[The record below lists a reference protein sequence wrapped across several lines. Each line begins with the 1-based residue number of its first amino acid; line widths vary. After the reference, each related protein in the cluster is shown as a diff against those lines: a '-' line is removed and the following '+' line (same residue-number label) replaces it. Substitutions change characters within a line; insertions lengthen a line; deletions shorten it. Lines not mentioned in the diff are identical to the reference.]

1 LAIKRSIVIGEKDKT
16 NTKKEERRVEGKVAV
31 ASKSGTKPVMQVVGE
46 SLNTT
51 PRSYN
56 PDGKTL
62 VIVES
67 PAKSKTIEK
76 FLGPDYV
83 VKASMGHLRDLP
95 KSQLGIDVEHGFIP
109 KYSNLA
115 TRKKLIQELQDEA
128 DKSKAILLA
137 TDPDR
142 EGEAISWHL
151 AYILNV
157 DGGSKCRITF
167 NEITK
172 HAVAEAINSPR
183 TIDKDMVDAQQA
195 RRMLDR
201 LVGYKLS
208 PLLWKKV
215 CKGLSA
221 GRVQSV
227 AVRLICEREREIEAF
242 VPEEY
247 WTISGQYKTANK
259 ESFVAELTH
268 KNDEKIAISNEAEAK
283 AIEAE
288 LAGVTAE
295 VTSVDTRKRSRRAP
309 APFTTSTLQQEGV
322 RKLGFGAKR
331 TMMIAQHLY
340 EGLEIG
346 GYGHVGLIT
355 YMRTDSTR
363 IAAEMQSAA
372 KDYIIHQY
380 GPEYYPK
387 KANVFGT
394 KESSQDAHEAIRP
407 TSLELPPKMVAQFL
421 SRDELK
427 LYTLIW
433 NRFMASQ
440 MAAQQSEIV
449 TAQLKSG
456 DYTLR
461 ASGSKVIFK
470 GFTEVYEDNKK
481 DDEVRLIPSM
491 EQGEQV
497 TNDTIEP
504 EQHFTQPPARYS
516 EASLI
521 KTLEERG
528 IGRPSTYA
536 PIMDTIISRNYVERN
551 DKQFIPTEL
560 GFVVVDF
567 LIAHFEKIINVDFTA
582 HLEEDLDHI
591 ANGKESYQD
600 VLGQFYTVFSEEL
613 EEANEVEKVKIADT
627 ESDEICDLCGSP
639 MVYKFGRFGRFLACS
654 NFPECKN
661 TKPITVSTGVAC
673 PKCGE
678 GTIVERKSKRGR
690 IFYGCDRYPA
700 CDFTLWNK
708 PINEFCSTCSSIMT
722 EKTYKNGTTKKFCS
736 NETCPTQPKKRT
748 RKKKEESNV
757 EASSAESNN
766 TTVAE
771 TNVSESNEV
780 VTAADT
786 KAKSTKKATKKATT
800 KKTSSKNAT
809 SKKATKKQVNRRVQS
824 E

>member
-1 LAIKRSIVIGEKDKT
+1 MSIKRSIVIGEKDT
-16 NTKKEERRVEGKVAV
+16 ATGKKEERRLEGKVAV
-31 ASKSGTKPVMQVVGE
+31 TAKGKAKPVMQAVGD
-46 SLNTT
+46 LAKTLP
-51 PRSYN
+51 PRTYN

-76 FLGPDYV
+76 FLGPDYI
-83 VKASMGHLRDLP
+83 VKASMGQLRALP
-95 KSQLGIDVEHGFIP
+95 KSQLGIDIENGFVP
-109 KYSNLA
+109 RYSNLT
-115 TRKKLIQELQDEA
+115 TRKKLIEELLHDADE
-128 DKSKAILLA
+128 SKAILLA

-157 DGGSKCRITF
+157 DEASKCRITF

-183 TIDKDMVDAQQA
+183 TIDKNMVDAQQA

-201 LVGYKLS
+201 IVGYKLS
-208 PLLWKKV
+208 PLLWRKV

-227 AVRLICEREREIEAF
+227 AVRLICEREQEIQAF
-242 VPEEY
+242 IPEEY
-247 WTISGQYKTANK
+247 WSIEGQYMTTDK
-259 ESFVAELTH
+259 ESFTAELTH
-268 KNDEKIAISNEAEAK
+268 KGDEKITIPDEATAEAIK
-283 AIEAE
+283 SDI
-288 LAGVTAE
+288 AGQTAE
-295 VTSVDTRKRSRRAP
+295 VIKVERRKRSRKAP

-322 RKLGFGAKR
+322 RKLNFGAKR

-363 IAAEMQSAA
+363 IAVEMQQAA
-372 KDYIIHQY
+372 KTYILNHF
-380 GPEYYPK
+380 GKEYYPAK
-387 KANVFGT
+387 PNVFGT

-407 TSLELPPKMVAQFL
+407 TSLELPPKMVEPFL

-440 MAAQQSEIV
+440 MAPQQSETV
-449 TAQLKSG
+449 TAQLQVD
-456 DYTLR
+456 DYKLR
-461 ASGSKVIFK
+461 ASGSKVVFK
-470 GFTEVYEDNKK
+470 GFTEVYEEAKK
-481 DDEVRLIPSM
+481 DGDEPKLIPIM
-491 EQGEQV
+491 AEG
-497 TNDTIEP
+497 DTVANKEILP

-536 PIMDTIISRNYVERN
+536 PIIDTIMSRNYVEKQ
-551 DKQFIPTEL
+551 DKQFVPTEL

-567 LIAHFEKIINVDFTA
+567 LIAHFEKFINVDFTV
-582 HLEEDLDHI
+582 HLEKDLDDI
-591 ANGKESYQD
+591 ASGEETYQD
-600 VLGQFYTVFSEEL
+600 VLSEFYTVFAQEL
-613 EEANEVEKVKIADT
+613 EEANEVDKVKIADE
-627 ESDEICDLCGSP
+627 ESDVICDVCGNP

-661 TKPITVSTGVAC
+661 TKPITVSTGVTC
-673 PKCGE
+673 PKCHE

-708 PINEFCSTCSSIMT
+708 PINETCETCGSIMT
-722 EKTYKNGTTKKFCS
+722 EKTYKNGTKKKFCS
-736 NETCPTQPKKRT
+736 NENCPTQPKKQT
-748 RKKKEESNV
+748 RKKKADDGEKSTTD
-757 EASSAESNN
+757 SKSAE
-766 TTVAE
+766 
-771 TNVSESNEV
+771 
-780 VTAADT
+780 
-786 KAKSTKKATKKATT
+786 
-800 KKTSSKNAT
+800 
-809 SKKATKKQVNRRVQS
+809 
-824 E
+824 

>member
-1 LAIKRSIVIGEKDKT
+1 MSIKRSIVIGEKDT
-16 NTKKEERRVEGKVAV
+16 ATGKKEERRLEGKVAV
-31 ASKSGTKPVMQVVGE
+31 TAKGKAKTVMQAVGD
-46 SLNTT
+46 LAKTLP
-51 PRSYN
+51 PRTYN

-76 FLGPDYV
+76 FLGPDYI

-95 KSQLGIDVEHGFIP
+95 KSQLGIDIENGFVP
-109 KYSNLA
+109 RYSNLT
-115 TRKKLIQELQDEA
+115 TRKKLIEELLHDADE
-128 DKSKAILLA
+128 SKAILLA

-157 DGGSKCRITF
+157 DEASKCRITF

-183 TIDKDMVDAQQA
+183 TIDKNMVDAQQA

-201 LVGYKLS
+201 IVGYKLS
-208 PLLWKKV
+208 PLLWRKV

-227 AVRLICEREREIEAF
+227 AVRLICEREQEIQAF
-242 VPEEY
+242 IPEEY
-247 WTISGQYKTANK
+247 WSIEGQYMTTDK
-259 ESFVAELTH
+259 ESFTAELTH
-268 KNDEKIAISNEAEAK
+268 KGDEKITIPDEATAEAIK
-283 AIEAE
+283 SDI
-288 LAGVTAE
+288 AGQTAE
-295 VTSVDTRKRSRRAP
+295 VIKVERRKRSRKAP

-322 RKLGFGAKR
+322 RKLNFGAKR

-363 IAAEMQSAA
+363 IAVEMQQAA
-372 KDYIIHQY
+372 KTYILNHF
-380 GPEYYPK
+380 GKEYYPAK
-387 KANVFGT
+387 PNVFGT

-407 TSLELPPKMVAQFL
+407 TSLELPPKMVEPFL

-433 NRFMASQ
+433 KRFMASQ
-440 MAAQQSEIV
+440 MAPQQSETV
-449 TAQLKSG
+449 TAQLQVD
-456 DYTLR
+456 DYKLR
-461 ASGSKVIFK
+461 ASGSKVVFK
-470 GFTEVYEDNKK
+470 GFTEVYEEAKK
-481 DDEVRLIPSM
+481 DGDEPKLIPIM
-491 EQGEQV
+491 AEG
-497 TNDTIEP
+497 DTVANKEILP

-536 PIMDTIISRNYVERN
+536 PIIDTIMSRNYVEKQ
-551 DKQFIPTEL
+551 DKQFVPTEL

-567 LIAHFEKIINVDFTA
+567 LIAHFEKFINVDFTV
-582 HLEEDLDHI
+582 HLEKDLDDI
-591 ANGKESYQD
+591 ASGEETYQD
-600 VLGQFYTVFSEEL
+600 VLSEFYTVFAQEL
-613 EEANEVEKVKIADT
+613 EEANEVDKVKIADE
-627 ESDEICDLCGSP
+627 ESDVICDVCGNP

-661 TKPITVSTGVAC
+661 TKPITVSTGVTC
-673 PKCGE
+673 PKCHE

-708 PINEFCSTCSSIMT
+708 PINETCETCGSIMT

-736 NETCPTQPKKRT
+736 NENCPTQPKKRT
-748 RKKKEESNV
+748 RKKKADDGEKSTTD
-757 EASSAESNN
+757 SKSAE
-766 TTVAE
+766 
-771 TNVSESNEV
+771 
-780 VTAADT
+780 
-786 KAKSTKKATKKATT
+786 
-800 KKTSSKNAT
+800 
-809 SKKATKKQVNRRVQS
+809 
-824 E
+824 

>member
-1 LAIKRSIVIGEKDKT
+1 MSIKRSIVIGEKDT
-16 NTKKEERRVEGKVAV
+16 ANIKKEERRLEGKVAV
-31 ASKSGTKPVMQVVGE
+31 TAKGKAKPVMQAVGD
-46 SLNTT
+46 LAKTLP
-51 PRSYN
+51 PRTYN

-95 KSQLGIDVEHGFIP
+95 KSQLGIDIENGFVP
-109 KYSNLA
+109 RYSNLT
-115 TRKKLIQELQDEA
+115 TRKKLIEELQHEA
-128 DKSKAILLA
+128 DESKAILLA

-157 DGGSKCRITF
+157 DEASKCRITF

-183 TIDKDMVDAQQA
+183 TIDKNMVDAQQA

-201 LVGYKLS
+201 IVGYKLS
-208 PLLWKKV
+208 PLLWRKV

-227 AVRLICEREREIEAF
+227 AVRLICEREREIQAF

-247 WTISGQYKTANK
+247 WSIEGHYVTADK
-259 ESFVAELTH
+259 ESFTAELTH
-268 KNDEKIAISNEAEAK
+268 KGDEKIAIADEAAAM
-283 AIEAE
+283 AIRDE
-288 LAGVTAE
+288 LAGQNADVTKVE
-295 VTSVDTRKRSRRAP
+295 RRKRSRKAP

-322 RKLGFGAKR
+322 RKLNFGAKR

-363 IAAEMQSAA
+363 IAVEMQEAA
-372 KDYIIHQY
+372 KQYILSHF
-380 GPEYYPK
+380 GKEYYPAK
-387 KANVFGT
+387 PNVFGT
-394 KESSQDAHEAIRP
+394 KKSSQDAHEAIRP
-407 TSLELPPKMVAQFL
+407 TSLELPPKMVEPFL

-440 MAAQQSEIV
+440 MAPQQSETV
-449 TAQLKSG
+449 TAQLQAGEYK
-456 DYTLR
+456 LR
-461 ASGSKVIFK
+461 ASGSKVVFK
-470 GFTEVYEDNKK
+470 GFTEVYEEAKK
-481 DDEVRLIPSM
+481 EGDEPKLIPIMS
-491 EQGEQV
+491 EG
-497 TNDTIEP
+497 DTAINTDIMP
-504 EQHFTQPPARYS
+504 QQHFTQPPARYS

-536 PIMDTIISRNYVERN
+536 PIIDTIMTRNYVEKQ

-567 LIAHFEKIINVDFTA
+567 LIVHFEKFINVDFTV
-582 HLEEDLDHI
+582 HLEKDLDDI
-591 ANGKESYQD
+591 AGGEETYQD
-600 VLGQFYTVFSEEL
+600 VLSEFYTVFAKEL
-613 EEANEVEKVKIADT
+613 DEANEVDKVKIADE
-627 ESDEICDLCGSP
+627 ESDVICDVCGSP

-654 NFPECKN
+654 NFPDCKN
-661 TKPITVSTGVAC
+661 TKPITVSTGVTC
-673 PKCGE
+673 PKCHE

-708 PINEFCSTCSSIMT
+708 PINETCETCGSIMT

-736 NETCPTQPKKRT
+736 NENCPTQPKKRT
-748 RKKKEESNV
+748 RKKKADDSDKT
-757 EASSAESNN
+757 ATDSKSAE
-766 TTVAE
+766 
-771 TNVSESNEV
+771 
-780 VTAADT
+780 
-786 KAKSTKKATKKATT
+786 
-800 KKTSSKNAT
+800 
-809 SKKATKKQVNRRVQS
+809 
-824 E
+824 